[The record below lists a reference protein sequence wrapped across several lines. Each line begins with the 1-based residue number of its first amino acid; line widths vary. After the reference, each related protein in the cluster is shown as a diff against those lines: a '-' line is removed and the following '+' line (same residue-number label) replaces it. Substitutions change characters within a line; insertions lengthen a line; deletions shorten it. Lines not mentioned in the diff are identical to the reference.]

1 MSDRD
6 ANYADAVAT
15 RVENLSLKQRLAQVE
30 KRLALISEMN
40 AAMAAT
46 IPERYDALPEE
57 EKQYHRD
64 RRCAWSDDKEPE
76 FPFQPDNAPWR

>member
-30 KRLALISEMN
+30 KRLAIGSEMN
-40 AAMAAT
+40 ADAVAT
-46 IPERYDALPEE
+46 MPERLDALE
-57 EKQYHRD
+57 RD
-64 RRCAWSDDKEPE
+64 ERCAWSDDKEPE
-76 FPFQPDNAPWR
+76 FPFQPRGPW